1 MKIKETKAF
10 LRDQLDWV
18 ETQDEIY
25 AQMESRLYEMKA
37 IAETCS
43 ESFIFDYERRELQE
57 RMEKLKAEVIA
68 LEKQLHV
75 LVH

>member
-25 AQMESRLYEMKA
+25 AQMESRLYEMKE
-37 IAETCS
+37 IAELCS
-43 ESFIFDYERRELQE
+43 QSFIFDYERRELQE
-57 RMEKLKAEVIA
+57 RMDELKTEVIA

-75 LVH
+75 VVH